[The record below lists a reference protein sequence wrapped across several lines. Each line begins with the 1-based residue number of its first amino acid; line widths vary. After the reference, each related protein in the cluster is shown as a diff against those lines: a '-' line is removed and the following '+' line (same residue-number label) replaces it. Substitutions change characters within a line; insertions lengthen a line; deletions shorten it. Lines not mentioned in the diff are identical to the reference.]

1 VPPRGS
7 ANRLS
12 DDELAAWQGL
22 LRAGVRFQRELDA
35 DLRRSHGLSGSDYDV
50 LIQLGVAPSKSLRMS
65 EIAEEV
71 LMSHNGVT
79 RVVAQLEGDGLV
91 TRERDAQDGRA
102 VHVTL
107 TPKGREVLQSANRA
121 HLTQV
126 RALFLD
132 HLSDEQLR
140 QLRSIWDSVDPEL
153 VAGRRRA
160 PPPPSQ
166 PARSIDSSPGDGAGS
181 RPRR

>member
-1 VPPRGS
+1 MPRRGS

-35 DLRRSHGLSGSDYDV
+35 ELRSSHGLSGSDYDV
-50 LIQLGVAPSKSLRMS
+50 LIQLGLSPTKTLRMS
-65 EIAEEV
+65 DLAQEV
-71 LMSHNGVT
+71 LMSHNGVS
-79 RVVAQLEGDGLV
+79 RVVAQLEADGLV

-107 TPKGREVLQSANRA
+107 TPHGREVLQSANRA

-126 RALFLD
+126 RARFLD
-132 HLSDEQLR
+132 RLSDEQLS
-140 QLRSIWDSVDPEL
+140 QLRTIWDAVDPTL
-153 VAGRRRA
+153 VAGRPRA
-160 PPPPSQ
+160 P
-166 PARSIDSSPGDGAGS
+166 R
-181 RPRR
+181 